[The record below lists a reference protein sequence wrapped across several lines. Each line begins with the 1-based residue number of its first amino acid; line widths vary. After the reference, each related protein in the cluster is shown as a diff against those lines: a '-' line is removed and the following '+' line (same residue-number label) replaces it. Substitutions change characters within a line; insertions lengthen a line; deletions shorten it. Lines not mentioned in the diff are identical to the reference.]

1 MLKMKK
7 KNPGMDFNRD
17 ETREVISL
25 ALPRRAKYI
34 DVAGQLKGDSRKRWE
49 EEEK

>member
-1 MLKMKK
+1 MKK
-7 KNPGMDFNRD
+7 NKPGMDFNRD

-25 ALPRRAKYI
+25 AVPRRGKYI

-49 EEEK
+49 EEAK